1 MIRFL
6 SALLISWLWTL
17 TAWGNVNVNQAG
29 SGELESLPGIGP
41 AKAAAI
47 IAYRS
52 ENGAFK
58 SLNELDQVPGI
69 GPATLANIGP
79 LVVFNADGTPVADAG
94 NAKSETQKTAH
105 VSSKPASN
113 DGVNVNTAASSALES
128 LPGIGPAKAA
138 AIIADREANG
148 PFASC
153 SDLQRVRG
161 IGPATV
167 ANMSSLC
174 ATK

>member
-6 SALLISWLWTL
+6 SALLISWLCTL

-58 SLNELDQVPGI
+58 SLTELDQVPGI

-79 LVVFNADGTPVADAG
+79 LVVFNADGKPVASAG
-94 NAKSETQKTAH
+94 GTKSKTQKTAH
-105 VSSKPASN
+105 VPSGSSN
-113 DGVNVNTAASSALES
+113 GVNVNTAAPSALEA

-167 ANMSSLC
+167 ANIASNC